1 MNEPARDMRY
11 DDQMRRDEMR
21 DDDQMQRDQLRRDE
35 MRHDEP
41 RHEEEARHVQ
51 PVNQSP
57 VTDRYGWSGM
67 DDYKQRF
74 EQLQVQF
81 IEEPKETVKKAE
93 ALVEE
98 AVERVISSMHDRVNG
113 IHSELGDDTDDTERL
128 RVAMRRYRELMDSF
142 ANMRAA

>member
-1 MNEPARDMRY
+1 
-11 DDQMRRDEMR
+11 MRRDEMR
-21 DDDQMQRDQLRRDE
+21 DDDQMQRDEMRVDE

-41 RHEEEARHVQ
+41 RHEEEARRHVQ
-51 PVNQSP
+51 PVNRSP

-128 RVAMRRYRELMDSF
+128 RVPIRRDRERMDSF